1 MFFLCFAFC
10 LIFHL
15 LFIFSHLLF
24 VPYLVTE
31 TLGFTRLMLNVLFL
45 FDSVNKC
52 MLMAKSLNLSGTKF
66 PHLENEG
73 N

>member
-15 LFIFSHLLF
+15 LFIFSHLPFL
-24 VPYLVTE
+24 PYLVTE

-45 FDSVNKC
+45 FGSVNKC
-52 MLMAKSLNLSGTKF
+52 MLMAKSLNLFGTKF